1 MTQQINLLPRV
12 HRNYAVPAAAASL
25 AVVLVAGGAYMTS
38 SNQELARLRDSE
50 KQARARTD
58 SLRGEITKLQ
68 GSEGGGGVAK
78 LETEV
83 AAIRARADGM
93 REFLKQVESG
103 ALGNPGGYP
112 ALFKALALSADENV
126 WVTNFTVTQ
135 SGKTVSI
142 TGGAASNESALD
154 FARRAKDRLGEAGVT
169 VRSLEIRPPAEQSGP
184 TGFISFKL
192 S

>member
-12 HRNYAVPAAAASL
+12 QRNYAAAAAVAGV
-25 AVVLVAGGAYMTS
+25 AVALLAGGAYISS
-38 SNQELARLRDSE
+38 SNEEMTRLRDSE
-50 KQARARTD
+50 KQARGRTE
-58 SLRGEITKLQ
+58 SMNAELMKLQ
-68 GSEGGGGVAK
+68 GSDGGAGLAK
-78 LETEV
+78 LTAEV
-83 AAIRARADGM
+83 TAMRARTDGM
-93 REFLKQVESG
+93 REFLKQVDSG

-142 TGGAASNESALD
+142 SGGASSNEAVLD
-154 FARRAKDRLGEAGVT
+154 FARRAKQRLGEAGVT
-169 VRSLEIRPPAEQSGP
+169 VRALEIRPPAEQSGAA
-184 TGFISFKL
+184 GFVSFKL